1 MTCFRNK
8 HNGFKSIPETV
19 MDTIGTHG
27 LFCSGDSL
35 LVAVSGGAD
44 SVALVHMLAS
54 IEKGSGLRLGI
65 AHLNHEL
72 RGTESDEDQTFV
84 ERLAESLGLPFFSER
99 VNVKAYQK
107 THGLSLEEAARN
119 VRYPFLF
126 ETANHHGYDKIATA
140 HHADDNAELFLM
152 NLFRGSGP
160 QGLKAMEA
168 TGHDGRVIRP
178 LIGTGRNA
186 ILAYIEKN
194 GLTYRTDSSNHDR
207 SFQRNR
213 IRHDLLPLLE
223 KDYQKG
229 VGAIITRTA
238 GIIAEDESFVDEMVE
253 PMFRRAVVDE
263 QENMISLSV
272 STFSEYPKA
281 AQRRVIRKA
290 MFHVKKNLR
299 RITFLHTEKVVELI
313 HANSDLT
320 SLDFPDRLRVIRKG
334 DLLHFRMEETPLR
347 DTPVDRCETFQPFQ
361 FLIDFP
367 GFQGLEQTVPG
378 TPYHFHFSVVERK
391 KLSEITG
398 HGLLTA
404 FVNLDLLNFPL
415 VLRNTQHSDRF
426 RPIGMK
432 GRKKAPL
439 SLKFEHHGTPARFP
453 GSVILSN
460 NEVIWVCGYR
470 ISDRFKLEAD
480 TEKVLKI
487 ELFLD

>member
-1 MTCFRNK
+1 MLISDKKKLLDNIPK
-8 HNGFKSIPETV
+8 PVMEIIKANGLV
-19 MDTIGTHG
+19 
-27 LFCSGDSL
+27 CSGDSV

-44 SVALVHMLAS
+44 SVALVHMLAG
-54 IEKGSGLRLGI
+54 IGNVFELKLGV

-72 RGTESDEDQTFV
+72 RGSESDEDQTFV
-84 ERLAESLGLPFFSER
+84 EHLAENLGLPFYTER

-119 VRYPFLF
+119 VRYTFLF
-126 ETANHHGYDKIATA
+126 ETAIRHGYGKIATA
-140 HHADDNAELFLM
+140 HHADDNAELFLI

-160 QGLKAMEA
+160 QGLKAMGA
-168 TGHDGRVIRP
+168 KGYHDRVIRP
-178 LIGTGRNA
+178 LIETGRDT
-186 ILAYIEKN
+186 ILAYIKN
-194 GLTYRTDSSNHDR
+194 NDLTYRTDSSNHDR
-207 SFQRNR
+207 SFLRNR

-223 KDYQKG
+223 KDYRTG
-229 VGAIITRTA
+229 VSGVITRTA

-263 QENMISLSV
+263 QENMISLSAP
-272 STFSEYPKA
+272 TLSEYPKA

-313 HANSDLT
+313 HANSDIS

-347 DTPVDRCETFQPFQ
+347 VTPVDRIETVQPFQ

-367 GFQGLEQTVPG
+367 GIQGFEQRIPE
-378 TPYHFHFSVVERK
+378 TPYRFRFSVVARK
-391 KLSEITG
+391 NMGDITD
-398 HGLLTA
+398 HGQLTA
-404 FVNLDLLNFPL
+404 LMDLDSLSFPL
-415 VLRNTQHSDRF
+415 VLRNTLSTDRF
-426 RPIGMK
+426 RPLGMK

-439 SLKFEHHGTPARFP
+439 SLKVVHNGASIRLP
-453 GSVILSN
+453 GAVILSDV
-460 NEVIWVCGYR
+460 EVAWVCGYR
-470 ISDRFKLEAD
+470 ISDRFKLKSD